1 MSVNYKESAK
11 RHFDDAVHL
20 ESAGGLSLGNSSQ
33 LLGISVECGLKAI
46 LVGLGVPTKPD
57 GGVQNTK
64 TFGHLPAL
72 GQEFVAFA
80 HGNGGAKYVSSLI
93 STTTSQPLVSFA
105 AWGVHTRYHNN
116 SWHGSNI
123 SAMVVADQRTDA
135 QRCLQTL
142 QQAILD
148 GVVV

>member
-1 MSVNYKESAK
+1 MPVNYKESAR
-11 RHFDDAVHL
+11 RHFDDAVLL

-46 LVGLGVPTKPD
+46 LIGLGVPTRPD
-57 GGVQNTK
+57 GGVQNRQ

-93 STTTSQPLVSFA
+93 STATNQPLVSFA
-105 AWGVHTRYHNN
+105 TWGVHTRYHNN
-116 SWHGSNI
+116 AWHGNNI
-123 SAMVVADQRTDA
+123 SAMVVADQRADA
-135 QRCLQTL
+135 HRCLQTL

>member
-1 MSVNYKESAK
+1 MSVSYKESAK

-33 LLGISVECGLKAI
+33 LIGVSAECGLKAV
-46 LVGLGVPTKPD
+46 LVGLGVPTKTD
-57 GGVQNTK
+57 GGVQNTR

-80 HGNGGAKYVSSLI
+80 HGNRGAKYVSLLT

-105 AWGVHTRYHNN
+105 TWSVNARYHNN
-116 SWHGSNI
+116 SWQSSNV
-123 SAMVVADQRTDA
+123 SAAVVADQRTDA
-135 QRCLQTL
+135 QRCLQAL

-148 GVVV
+148 GVVT